1 MNEIAYS
8 RDGKLFFQGIHSG
21 DVEVLSLPDMQR
33 VRLLRGHT
41 GPVLSLAFDR
51 QERYMATG
59 GTDALVSL
67 WDARDFICLRTF
79 SRMDYPIR
87 SVRCEARAA
96 ADGLPLGCWWAAT
109 GLLVGGH
116 WAAST
121 TPLDSWKGGEH
132 GAAAHLLGDW
142 ERH

>member
-8 RDGKLFFQGIHSG
+8 WDGRLFFQGIHSG

-33 VRLLRGHT
+33 VHLLRGHT

-79 SRMDYPIR
+79 ARMDHPVR
-87 SVRCEARAA
+87 SVR
-96 ADGLPLGCWWAAT
+96 
-109 GLLVGGH
+109 
-116 WAAST
+116 
-121 TPLDSWKGGEH
+121 
-132 GAAAHLLGDW
+132 
-142 ERH
+142 